1 MINLASKEEN
11 KTEELPTTLFI
22 DKVEEK
28 QNMAIQAAVQAFEQ
42 KIGKFSD
49 VILAKFN
56 KK

>member
-1 MINLASKEEN
+1 VINLASKEEN